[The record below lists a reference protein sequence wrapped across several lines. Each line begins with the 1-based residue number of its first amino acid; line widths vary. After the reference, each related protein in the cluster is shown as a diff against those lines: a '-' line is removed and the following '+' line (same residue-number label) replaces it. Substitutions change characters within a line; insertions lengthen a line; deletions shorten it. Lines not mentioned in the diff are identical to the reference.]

1 MMKYL
6 LGILSTLAS
15 LLFGTVALAGE
26 FTLHATNL
34 PLVQSYKEPL
44 PIELSLSTPA
54 FSGESQTA
62 TLTVDDCGKVLELFH
77 NGQPVSQLPLTVAPE
92 QNYDFLFMITKET
105 KRECLLTFS
114 ILDTEKTLLASTS
127 VLITPAC
134 TSNTE
139 IPTDEEALPDETL
152 RGDIVDTAS
161 TPSTTDTPLDTT
173 EPSSPSESSTP
184 PKSPSKPKTPS
195 QTSVKPVE
203 KSAPQPM
210 ITTTSTE
217 LDGAFSLLVEKGLLT
232 TGDKTKLSQPL
243 TRIAA
248 AELFVKI
255 AITKGYERDTK
266 KDCRFTDM
274 TDSTDKDIA
283 IARLAC
289 EFNIMG
295 INPNHTPI
303 AEFAPEMTIPSE
315 QLATAFSRLMWR
327 ELYENP
333 DTGDY
338 YQLHMNTLYNL
349 GIIDTVVVD
358 SPSLLADFIVIFARA
373 IEKEQFAIDTI
384 ETLNLQC
391 ETGEN
396 ASSSCELP
404 KEKSRFRFW

>member
-1 MMKYL
+1 
-6 LGILSTLAS
+6 
-15 LLFGTVALAGE
+15 
-26 FTLHATNL
+26 
-34 PLVQSYKEPL
+34 VQSYKEPL
-44 PIELSLSTPA
+44 PIKLSLSTPA
-54 FSGESQTA
+54 FSGESKTA

-105 KRECLLTFS
+105 MRECLLTFS
-114 ILDTEKTLLASTS
+114 VLDTEKTLLASTS

-134 TSNTE
+134 TSKTE
-139 IPTDEEALPDETL
+139 TTTDEDPLEEETL
-152 RGDIVDTAS
+152 RGDIVDT
-161 TPSTTDTPLDTT
+161 TPTSPTIDNPIDTT
-173 EPSSPSESSTP
+173 EPSVPSAPS
-184 PKSPSKPKTPS
+184 KSPSKSTTSSKSPVKT
-195 QTSVKPVE
+195 VE
-203 KSAPQPM
+203 KPAPQPM

-217 LDGAFSLLVEKGLLT
+217 LESAFSLLVEKGLLT

-266 KDCRFTDM
+266 KDCRFIDM
-274 TDSTDKDIA
+274 TDSTDQDIA

-315 QLATAFSRLMWR
+315 QLATAFSRLMR
-327 ELYENP
+327 RDLYENP

-349 GIIDTVVVD
+349 KIIDTVVVD
-358 SPSLLADFIVIFARA
+358 SPSTLADFTVLFARA

-391 ETGEN
+391 ATGEN

-404 KEKSRFRFW
+404 KEKSSFRFW